1 MESNVDDHDGVVV
14 PVPKPRRHNLN
25 TNVNLN
31 NNKLAYENV
40 SIDLINK
47 NINIKEENMQNNAKN
62 KLQTNK
68 LFLMPNTSAV
78 IAATAATAPTAA
90 SSSSS
95 NNINETSSSVS
106 GGSSSSSSG
115 STQILTNLNDLA
127 NAPSKNQKNLSIQL
141 DEINKLSNIYN
152 DDENVNVKP
161 VPAPRRSNAPT
172 SQVKQYNC
180 TASTGAISKQS
191 TSFDISDF
199 LESPKSKSKHN
210 NKSKGSYS
218 FAADDDG
225 DATSSDDF
233 VRKFSLKKRLSNSSL
248 SSSQSGSSSTADPN
262 GSKYSSAS
270 PG

>member
-1 MESNVDDHDGVVV
+1 MESNVDEHDSMVV
-14 PVPKPRRHNLN
+14 PVPKPRRHNVN
-25 TNVNLN
+25 TNTNLN

-68 LFLMPNTSAV
+68 LFLMPNTS
-78 IAATAATAPTAA
+78 TAASPSPSS

-95 NNINETSSSVS
+95 NNINETSSSSSVNS
-106 GGSSSSSSG
+106 GG

-127 NAPSKNQKNLSIQL
+127 NAPSKNQKNLSTIQL

-161 VPAPRRSNAPT
+161 VPAPRRANAAPSN
-172 SQVKQYNC
+172 VKQFNC

-191 TSFDISDF
+191 TAFDINDF
-199 LESPKSKSKHN
+199 LESPKAKSKHN
-210 NKSKGSYS
+210 KNKNKGSYS
-218 FAADDDG
+218 FGADDEC
-225 DATSSDDF
+225 DATGSEDF
-233 VRKFSLKKRLSNSSL
+233 VRKYSLKKHLSNSSL
-248 SSSQSGSSSTADPN
+248 SSSQSGSSSADPS
-262 GSKYSSAS
+262 GSKYHSAS

>member
-1 MESNVDDHDGVVV
+1 MESNVDDHDAVVVPV
-14 PVPKPRRHNLN
+14 PVPKPRRHNVN
-25 TNVNLN
+25 TDTNLN

-68 LFLMPNTSAV
+68 LFLIPNTS
-78 IAATAATAPTAA
+78 TAAA
-90 SSSSS
+90 SSTSPSSS
-95 NNINETSSSVS
+95 NNNINETSSS
-106 GGSSSSSSG
+106 SSSSVSGG

-127 NAPSKNQKNLSIQL
+127 NAPSKNQKNLSTIQL

-161 VPAPRRSNAPT
+161 VPAPRRANAAPSN
-172 SQVKQYNC
+172 VKQFNC

-191 TSFDISDF
+191 TSFDINDF
-199 LESPKSKSKHN
+199 LESPKAKSKHDK
-210 NKSKGSYS
+210 NKNKAQGSYS
-218 FAADDDG
+218 FAADVDG
-225 DATSSDDF
+225 GDTTGSEDF
-233 VRKFSLKKRLSNSSL
+233 VRKYSLKKHLSNSSL
-248 SSSQSGSSSTADPN
+248 SSSQSGSSTADPS
-262 GSKYSSAS
+262 GLKYSSAS

>member
-1 MESNVDDHDGVVV
+1 MESSVDDHDAVVV
-14 PVPKPRRHNLN
+14 PVPKPRRHNVN
-25 TNVNLN
+25 TNTNLN
-31 NNKLAYENV
+31 NNKLSYENV

-47 NINIKEENMQNNAKN
+47 NINIKEENIQNNAKN

-68 LFLMPNTSAV
+68 LFLMPNTS
-78 IAATAATAPTAA
+78 TAA
-90 SSSSS
+90 SS
-95 NNINETSSSVS
+95 NNINETSSSVR
-106 GGSSSSSSG
+106 GGSNSG

-127 NAPSKNQKNLSIQL
+127 NTPSKNQKNLSTIQL

-161 VPAPRRSNAPT
+161 VPAPRRSNAT
-172 SQVKQYNC
+172 SQVKHINC

-191 TSFDISDF
+191 TSFDINDF
-199 LESPKSKSKHN
+199 LESPKAKSKH

-218 FAADDDG
+218 FAADDECDG
-225 DATSSDDF
+225 TSSDDF

-262 GSKYSSAS
+262 GSKYNSAS